1 MGWPW
6 FDTYKL
12 PSNKYIKPKDREN
25 EETTGDFTFGSM
37 QKVSDSIHD
46 LLQMSEFK
54 TEFVKVLMKEYNGH
68 AYLLILAYKIFYC
81 YINNICRKFYVFDSC
96 LKVKKVHNL
105 YVNHLEPD
113 PKVQYSVLYMHKIT
127 DSGNIVAG
135 TNDSDILMILL
146 LIV

>member
-1 MGWPW
+1 M
-6 FDTYKL
+6 K
-12 PSNKYIKPKDREN
+12 KQRE
-25 EETTGDFTFGSM
+25 TSHLVQCKKFQTVSM
-37 QKVSDSIHD
+37 IYCKCQNSK
-46 LLQMSEFK
+46 Q
-54 TEFVKVLMKEYNGH
+54 FVKVLMKEYNGH

-113 PKVQYSVLYMHKIT
+113 PKVQYSMLYMHKIT

>member
-1 MGWPW
+1 MHICLFWLTR
-6 FDTYKL
+6 F
-12 PSNKYIKPKDREN
+12 
-25 EETTGDFTFGSM
+25 
-37 QKVSDSIHD
+37 SI
-46 LLQMSEFK
+46 
-54 TEFVKVLMKEYNGH
+54 V
-68 AYLLILAYKIFYC
+68 ILTIFAG
-81 YINNICRKFYVFDSC
+81 NFYVFDSC

-113 PKVQYSVLYMHKIT
+113 PKVQYSMLYMHKIT

>member
-12 PSNKYIKPKDREN
+12 PSNKYIKPKDRGN

-54 TEFVKVLMKEYNGH
+54 TVCKSSHEGIQWSCIF
-68 AYLLILAYKIFYC
+68 AYFGLQDF
-81 YINNICRKFYVFDSC
+81 
-96 LKVKKVHNL
+96 
-105 YVNHLEPD
+105 
-113 PKVQYSVLYMHKIT
+113 
-127 DSGNIVAG
+127 
-135 TNDSDILMILL
+135 LL
-146 LIV
+146 LY